1 MAVPVS
7 SSVICSHLTPLLSLL
22 LLLCWVSFQKDIL
35 NLVYLCES
43 FGLPEVAAYWNQ
55 VIIMNDYQKKR
66 FALKMIEKMFNTI
79 AGKKIAILGFAFKK
93 DTGDTRET
101 AAIYV
106 SQHLLN
112 ERALLS
118 IYDPQVEE
126 EQIRH
131 DFDEYKVLDHGMKFD
146 EYVTVEK
153 DIYTAVQ
160 GAHSIAIMTEWD
172 EFKSI
177 DYERCY
183 QSMSKPACIFDGRN
197 ILDHAKL
204 KQIGFDVYASQNTEH
219 TH

>member
-1 MAVPVS
+1 MVAVLR
-7 SSVICSHLTPLLSLL
+7 CG
-22 LLLCWVSFQKDIL
+22 SFQKDIL

-55 VIIMNDYQKKR
+55 VVVMNDYQKKR

-101 AAIYV
+101 AALYV

-131 DFDEYKVLDHGMKFD
+131 DFDEYKVLDAGMKFD
-146 EYVTVEK
+146 DYVTVEK
-153 DIYTAVQ
+153 DVYAAVQ
-160 GAHSIAIMTEWD
+160 GAHSIAVMTEWD
-172 EFKSI
+172 EFRQI

-183 QSMSKPACIFDGRN
+183 KAMSKPACIFDGRN

-204 KQIGFDVYASQNTEH
+204 KQIGFDVYAIGRPYAPQFH
-219 TH
+219 MDD